1 MGLAIYNTLTKKK
14 EPFEPLVPGHV
25 RMYNCGP
32 TVYSYAHIGNFA
44 SFLLADLLRRHLEY
58 SGLEVLQIMNITDVG
73 HLTEDDIADARGED
87 KLEKKAR
94 EEKKDPFEIAR
105 FYEEAFHQDLRALGL
120 KLAHRYPRATDHIP
134 EMIAM
139 IEELLEKGLA
149 YESGGQV
156 YFEISKF
163 PRYGILSGNTTE
175 QLIEGHR
182 VEADP
187 SKRSPLDFTLWKR
200 DPKHLMQW
208 DSPFGRGFPGW
219 HIECSAMSRK
229 YLGDVFDIH
238 TGGEDNIFPHHECE
252 IAQSSAGEDRIFARY
267 WLHRRH
273 ILVDGKK
280 MSKSAGN
287 FFTVR
292 DLLAKGWKG
301 REIRLSLIRAHY
313 RSNSNFTLQGLEEA
327 RETIRYFQE
336 LRRNM
341 EALPP
346 GPVPDGGVDDLGRD
360 RDLKFRES
368 MDDDLN
374 VSAALA
380 EVHEFAREA
389 YKRARTREEGRAAV
403 AQLDAGTEVL
413 GVFAP
418 GTGEEDRRSRPLRP
432 GGSFRM
438 PGSRN
443 SSGKGT
449 GRGRGRTSRRPTGS
463 GACSRRPG
471 SRSRTRP
478 REPAGR
484 GPSSPAAP
492 PLFPVA
498 RVEGLSII
506 SRLYVGSGNV
516 TDVNVVR

>member
-1 MGLAIYNTLTKKK
+1 MSLQVYNTLTKRK
-14 EPFEPLVPGHV
+14 EPFEPLEPGRV

-32 TVYSYAHIGNFA
+32 TVYGYAHIGNFA

-58 SGLEVLQIMNITDVG
+58 SGLQVLQIMNITDVG
-73 HLTEDDIADARGED
+73 HLTEDDLADARGED

-94 EEKKDPFEIAR
+94 EEKKDVWEIAR
-105 FYEEAFHQDLRALGL
+105 FYENAFREDVKALGL
-120 KLAHRYPRATDHIP
+120 KEADSYPRATDHIP

-149 YESGGQV
+149 YESEGQV
-156 YFEISKF
+156 YFEIAKF
-163 PRYGILSGNTTE
+163 PRYGILSGNTVDE
-175 QLIEGHR
+175 LIQGHR
-182 VEADP
+182 VETDP
-187 SKRSPLDFTLWKR
+187 AKRSPLDFTLWKR

-229 YLGDVFDIH
+229 YLGQVFDIH

-252 IAQSSAGEDRIFARY
+252 IAQSSGGEDRIFARY

-273 ILVDGKK
+273 ILVEGKK

-292 DLLAKGWKG
+292 DLLEKGWRG

-327 RETIRYFQE
+327 RETLRYFHE
-336 LRRNM
+336 LRSNM

-346 GPVPDGGVDDLGRD
+346 GRGAPKEIEALGEARD
-360 RDLKFRES
+360 RKFRES

-380 EVHEFAREA
+380 EVHELAREA
-389 YKRARTREEGRAAV
+389 YKRCRTREEGREAV
-403 AQLDAGTEVL
+403 RWLDRWDQVL
-413 GVFAP
+413 GVLGPEEPSAHPGLEAGKAGLGDGEIEGLLRERDAARARKDFA
-418 GTGEEDRRSRPLRP
+418 EADRIRGLLQSAGVAIKDTP
-432 GGSFRM
+432 GGTRW
-438 PGSRN
+438 
-443 SSGKGT
+443 T
-449 GRGRGRTSRRPTGS
+449 RGG
-463 GACSRRPG
+463 
-471 SRSRTRP
+471 
-478 REPAGR
+478 
-484 GPSSPAAP
+484 
-492 PLFPVA
+492 
-498 RVEGLSII
+498 
-506 SRLYVGSGNV
+506 
-516 TDVNVVR
+516 